1 MKFKIT
7 LFIAILFSSLSIQA
21 QNKVGTVDSEYILSK
36 MPQMA
41 AVQTRI
47 SDYGAK
53 LDSSFNIK
61 VKEYDAKVDA
71 YKKAEKTMTDIVK
84 KSKYEEL
91 ANLEEDLQKFRQNG
105 ITMMQLR
112 RSEYL
117 KPLYKRITEVIAEV
131 AKANGYSQ
139 ILTIT
144 GNELAYLDSKFDVT
158 KLVMAKMGIKDD
170 SK

>member
-7 LFIAILFSSLSIQA
+7 LFIAILFSGLSIQA
-21 QNKVGTVDSEYILSK
+21 QNKVGTVDGEYILSK

-41 AVQTRI
+41 DVQTRI
-47 SDYGAK
+47 SFYSAK

-61 VKEYDAKVDA
+61 LKEYDAKVDA
-71 YKKAEKTMTDIVK
+71 YKDAEKTMTDIVK

-91 ANLEEDLQKFRQNG
+91 ISLDEDLKKFRQNG

-112 RSEYL
+112 RNEFL
-117 KPLYKRITEVIAEV
+117 KPLYQRITEVVAEV

-139 ILTIT
+139 ILTTT
-144 GNELAYLDSKFDVT
+144 GNELAYIDSNFDIT
-158 KLVMAKMGIKDD
+158 KLVMEKMGIKDD

>member
-144 GNELAYLDSKFDVT
+144 GNELAYLDSKFDIT